1 MGTSTRAIVRERLT
15 MKFTAALLTLT
26 AAERNGKTDAQG
38 IHIGGGAFDAGT
50 PEGVALWAIRKC
62 RKKICHSWSFGRCPI
77 NDIGAG
83 TNVLPTSP
91 VDTSPTALYFRTR
104 TSEDASRKK
113 SGASSPKTCSA
124 ISVDSTKSSLSSPP
138 KSLLKS

>member
-77 NDIGAG
+77 NDIGELDG
-83 TNVLPTSP
+83 QGYTQSISYEMDHIIWSILK
-91 VDTSPTALYFRTR
+91 VDKL
-104 TSEDASRKK
+104 D
-113 SGASSPKTCSA
+113 
-124 ISVDSTKSSLSSPP
+124 
-138 KSLLKS
+138 